1 MTISQTLEKFITE
14 EIMLAAGR
22 QRLDPQQSLIAG
34 GILDSL
40 ALLRL
45 IQFIEEQFDITVN
58 DGDVVS
64 DNFETLAAAETFVK
78 NKLNSRH

>member
-1 MTISQTLEKFITE
+1 MTISQTLEKYITQ
-14 EIMLAAGR
+14 EIMLASDR

-45 IQFIEEQFDITVN
+45 IQFIEEQFGITVN
-58 DGDVVS
+58 DGDVVP
-64 DNFETLAAAETFVK
+64 DNFETLAAAEAFVK

>member
-1 MTISQTLEKFITE
+1 MTIAQTLEKFITE
-14 EIMLAAGR
+14 EIMLAPDR

-58 DGDVVS
+58 DGDVVP

-78 NKLNSRH
+78 NRLENRH